1 VLTAVEQKCP
11 FLKTVCECG
20 CVFWE
25 TYLNFPMAKDIE
37 MEDENFLELI
47 LSNLFRKDSNGEAI
61 DFYLRRTRLG
71 RQDNVEQDE
80 KFKKLKEQIEVVE

>member
-1 VLTAVEQKCP
+1 
-11 FLKTVCECG
+11 
-20 CVFWE
+20 
-25 TYLNFPMAKDIE
+25 MAEDIE

-71 RQDNVEQDE
+71 RQDNVEKDE
-80 KFKKLKEQIEVVE
+80 KFKKLKEQIEVLKLNLETNHASIQNNTRFQTKKMPKLS

>member
-1 VLTAVEQKCP
+1 M
-11 FLKTVCECG
+11 CECG
-20 CVFWE
+20 RVRE
-25 TYLNFPMAKDIE
+25 TYLHFPMAEDIE